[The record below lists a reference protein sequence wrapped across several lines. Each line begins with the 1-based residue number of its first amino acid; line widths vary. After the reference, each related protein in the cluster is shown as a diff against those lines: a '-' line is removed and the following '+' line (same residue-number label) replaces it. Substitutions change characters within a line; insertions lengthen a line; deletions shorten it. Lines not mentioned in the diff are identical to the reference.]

1 MYGNAGWSGNQ
12 VVGGLLL
19 QTTRHTVVKSC
30 GHRFS
35 KFQTVCTAQQA
46 VYDAETGKEVV
57 QADVVEGLAPYGVD
71 AVFLASSTEYKAD
84 LAVGECIQANRCERL
99 ASHSSSSSLHSLLW
113 HAGIGASIGQR
124 KAKPTNVDSLPS
136 GISCICNKGQ

>member
-30 GHRFS
+30 HHRFS
-35 KFQTVCTAQQA
+35 KFVTTCTEQQTV
-46 VYDAETGKEVV
+46 YDTETGKEVI

-71 AVFLASSTEYKAD
+71 AVFLAASTEYNED
-84 LAVGECIQANRCERL
+84 LTVGEFM
-99 ASHSSSSSLHSLLW
+99 
-113 HAGIGASIGQR
+113 
-124 KAKPTNVDSLPS
+124 
-136 GISCICNKGQ
+136 

>member
-35 KFQTVCTAQQA
+35 KFQTACAAQQT
-46 VYDAETGKEVV
+46 VYDAETGEEVV

-71 AVFLASSTEYKAD
+71 AVLLASFMEYNAD
-84 LAVGECIQANRCERL
+84 LAVGEC
-99 ASHSSSSSLHSLLW
+99 SP
-113 HAGIGASIGQR
+113 GQQLCVNG
-124 KAKPTNVDSLPS
+124 K
-136 GISCICNKGQ
+136 